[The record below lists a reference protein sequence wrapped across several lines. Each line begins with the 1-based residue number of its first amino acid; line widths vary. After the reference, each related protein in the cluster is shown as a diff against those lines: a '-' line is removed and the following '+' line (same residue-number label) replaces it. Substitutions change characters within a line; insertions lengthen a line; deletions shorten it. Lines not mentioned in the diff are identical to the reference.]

1 MPAPQVVRAFCP
13 EPLTPKHVLIEQYW
27 ASPPVV
33 SAADRRGALS
43 ALTGWK
49 PVLQRI
55 RLAVGREDGEIGNAS
70 STMASSPS
78 VNVARL
84 TYQVVCAAA
93 GGAIALS
100 TKGTLIEVQMSTG
113 IWMGL
118 GVATVFIWLE
128 TLMKGFTL
136 RGFSTATFGLAVGL
150 LCAWLL
156 TRVEISKLLEL
167 AFRDRLESKENSE
180 VMVSALRLAFDVALF
195 ASLGFLGAV
204 LSLRGN
210 RDDFAFIIPYVR
222 FRQDASSGQP
232 VVLDLDAVIDG
243 RVMAIMRSG
252 FLHGRLIVPRFVLDE
267 LQTMAHSAST
277 GNRQRGQRGLD
288 CLERM
293 QKAPDLQ
300 ISIHDTQPAADPES
314 TTARLIETARMI
326 GARLMTVDETLAKV
340 AKLQGLDVLNI
351 HELDE
356 ALKPAMVVGQRTRIA
371 LVRTGKEDHQAVGYL
386 PDGTMIV
393 VNHAVA
399 RIGSTV
405 EVIVVSTLQTA
416 SGMMVFAE
424 LHSTSGSS

>member
-1 MPAPQVVRAFCP
+1 
-13 EPLTPKHVLIEQYW
+13 
-27 ASPPVV
+27 
-33 SAADRRGALS
+33 
-43 ALTGWK
+43 
-49 PVLQRI
+49 
-55 RLAVGREDGEIGNAS
+55 
-70 STMASSPS
+70 MASSPS

-84 TYQVVCAAA
+84 TYQVVCSAA

-100 TKGTLIEVQMSTG
+100 TKGTLIEVQLSTG
-113 IWMGL
+113 IWLGL
-118 GVATVFIWLE
+118 GVATIFIWLE

-167 AFRDRLESKENSE
+167 AFRERLESRENNE
-180 VMVSALRLAFDVALF
+180 VMVNALRLAFDVALF

-243 RVMAIMRSG
+243 RVIGIMHSG

-267 LQTMAHSAST
+267 LQAMANST
-277 GNRQRGQRGLD
+277 STNLRQRGQRGLD

-300 ISIHDTQPAADPES
+300 ISIHDTQPAQDAE
-314 TTARLIETARMI
+314 TFNARLIEAARMI

-424 LHSTSGSS
+424 LHTAAGSV